1 MNSACKV
8 KKQTINYLEYKQKV
22 LKDIIWYSMKQKQ
35 KQQRYNKAKSQTEK
49 IHWMIMRQI

>member
-35 KQQRYNKAKSQTEK
+35 K
-49 IHWMIMRQI
+49 